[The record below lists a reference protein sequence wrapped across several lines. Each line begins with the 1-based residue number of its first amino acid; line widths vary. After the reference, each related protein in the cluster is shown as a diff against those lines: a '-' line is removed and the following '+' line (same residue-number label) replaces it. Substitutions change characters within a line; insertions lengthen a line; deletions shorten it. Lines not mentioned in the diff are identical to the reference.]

1 MTHPSFTVLCL
12 LLTTIA
18 FGQEATV
25 TDENVTA
32 GQEAPRLYLVNDVEI
47 IMKDGQRLILLAGT
61 AIERVNGH
69 EEANQTHILV
79 LGEELSIPSEQVTRR
94 ENVERQFRIRA
105 LIPIPKSMRPWG
117 RFLLEEER
125 YREASEV
132 WKNIAD
138 RSGSTPKDLY
148 LWLMSCIQ
156 SEQWEAAQQ
165 PLGKIMELKAG
176 PKENQ
181 PPLVGVS
188 WDHLQALQGLCHLR
202 NGRPKLAIRDLRD
215 VIETQPK
222 ILSYQ
227 ILLFETYLSLNRYE
241 EAVGLERQIANLS
254 GADPMIMSQLNQ
266 KVWTLCDLIVNKLD
280 VSQKSLLQHSQF
292 PLLLSDR
299 ETTTTEQA
307 ELGVEA
313 LLALNQNQAANEFLA
328 RARQK
333 FSDSREL
340 NFLAGVSAAIQG
352 DFRRAVSEFDLV
364 IDQYPNHEQAYQ
376 HRASIYHQNREYE
389 KSRQDY
395 HTILRLNPENVNA
408 WYSVALCQLRVGQTG
423 EAITVLEMITE
434 TYPNDYRPWNLLSW
448 TYSTY
453 PEASFRN
460 GDVAILCAL
469 RANELTNFSNAEFL
483 DSLAAAY
490 AEAGRYDDA
499 ISTQIDAID
508 KLPNTPNRAGFL
520 ERLEMY
526 RHNEPF
532 REDPRH
538 GDFR

>member
-376 HRASIYHQNREYE
+376 HRASIYYQNREYE

-460 GDVAILCAL
+460 GDMAILCAL